1 MSRLAV
7 VTALRSPDLAAAV
20 GDLTA
25 YLARCGLAVDPSMS
39 TDADVVLVW
48 ADERLADD
56 VVAGLLARAAGGVP
70 VLLAGPTLEA
80 NLDHGAL
87 VDAAGVVAGRGT
99 PTHECRLRP
108 GPQAG
113 EVAHRLDGDLVVT
126 DRWLELDKT
135 RDDVDV
141 LMTAMT
147 GLTAHAVLTWRPAT
161 RVGFCTTATAAATVR
176 DPAVQRLVHRWV
188 RRALGVADGPPVRVG
203 ILGYGAIGHEHSAAI
218 ASVEGLVLAGV
229 CDKSAERVAAAR
241 AFAPGVTAYDD
252 GDALLASPDVDL
264 VVVSTPPNTHAEW
277 ALRALG
283 AGKHVVVEKPFCLTT
298 AEADEMTGA
307 AARAGRSITVYQ
319 NRRWDADYLTVKRLV
334 RSGAIGDV
342 FHYESF
348 VGGYGHPCNFWH
360 SDEEVSGGAVYD
372 WGSHFLDWI
381 LDLLPAP
388 VAYVTAAAH
397 KRRWHDVTNADHS
410 RVTIAFADGVEAEF
424 VHSDLAAAMKP
435 KWYVLGTDGAIVG
448 HWRHERVVS
457 RSAIGTLV
465 EDPLAASESPAR
477 ITLHAAD
484 GSVTDV
490 AVRPAP
496 RVPFHRELADQ
507 LLSGAPMSVT
517 AAGSRR
523 NISVMEAATLSA
535 RDGGRP
541 VTPL

>member
-7 VTALRSPDLAAAV
+7 ITALRSADLAAAV
-20 GDLTA
+20 DDLTG
-25 YLARCGLAVDPSMS
+25 YLARCGYSVVPLQ
-39 TDADVVLVW
+39 DADAVLVW
-48 ADERLADD
+48 ADERLPDEAIAD
-56 VVAGLLARAAGGVP
+56 LQSRSVP
-70 VLLAGPTLEA
+70 VLFGGATLEA
-80 NLDHGAL
+80 HLDRPAMA
-87 VDAAGVVAGRGT
+87 DAAGVVAGGST
-99 PTHECRLRP
+99 PRHETRLRP
-108 GPQAG
+108 G
-113 EVAHRLDGDLVVT
+113 DIVVT

-135 RDDVDV
+135 LDDVEV
-141 LMTAMT
+141 IATAMT
-147 GLTAHAVLTWRPAT
+147 GLATHAVMTWRPAT
-161 RVGFCTTATAAATVR
+161 NVGLFTTGTEPATLR
-176 DPAVQRLVHRWV
+176 DPAVQRLIHRWL
-188 RRALGVADGPPVRVG
+188 RRALGVNDGAPVRVG

-218 ASVEGLVLAGV
+218 SAVDGLVLAGV

-241 AFAPGVTAYDD
+241 VFAPEVTAYAD
-252 GDALLASPDVDL
+252 GDELLASSDVDL

-277 ALRALG
+277 ALRALD

-298 AEADEMTGA
+298 AEADEMIGA
-307 AARAGRSITVYQ
+307 ASSAGKSISVYQ

-381 LDLLPAP
+381 LDLLPSP
-388 VAYVTAAAH
+388 VLSVTAAAH
-397 KRRWHDVTNADHS
+397 KRRWYDVTNADHS
-410 RVTIAFADGVEAEF
+410 RVTIAFADGAEAEF

-435 KWYVLGTDGAIVG
+435 KWYVLGTEGAIVG

-477 ITLHAAD
+477 ITLHAPD

-490 AVRPAP
+490 AVAPAP
-496 RVPFHRELADQ
+496 AVPFHRELADH
-507 LLSGAPMSVT
+507 LLTGAPMSVT

-523 NISVMEAATLSA
+523 NISVMEAATTSA

-541 VTPL
+541 VVPL

>member
-7 VTALRSPDLAAAV
+7 ITALRSADLAAAV
-20 GDLTA
+20 DDLTG
-25 YLARCGLAVDPSMS
+25 YLARCGYSVVPLQ
-39 TDADVVLVW
+39 DADAVLVW
-48 ADERLADD
+48 ADERLPDEAIAD
-56 VVAGLLARAAGGVP
+56 LQSRSVP
-70 VLLAGPTLEA
+70 VLFGGATLEA
-80 NLDHGAL
+80 HLDRPAMA
-87 VDAAGVVAGRGT
+87 DAAGVVAGGST
-99 PTHECRLRP
+99 PRHETRLRP
-108 GPQAG
+108 G
-113 EVAHRLDGDLVVT
+113 DIVVT

-135 RDDVDV
+135 LDDVEV
-141 LMTAMT
+141 IATAMT
-147 GLTAHAVLTWRPAT
+147 GLATHAVMTWRPVTNVGLFTTGTEPAT
-161 RVGFCTTATAAATVR
+161 LR
-176 DPAVQRLVHRWV
+176 DPAVQRLIHRWL
-188 RRALGVADGPPVRVG
+188 RRALGVNDGPPVRVG

-218 ASVEGLVLAGV
+218 AAVDGLVLAGV

-241 AFAPGVTAYDD
+241 VFAPEVTAYAD
-252 GDALLASPDVDL
+252 GDELLASSDVDL

-277 ALRALG
+277 ALRALD

-298 AEADEMTGA
+298 AEADEMIGA
-307 AARAGRSITVYQ
+307 ASSAGKSISVYQ

-381 LDLLPAP
+381 LDLLPSP
-388 VAYVTAAAH
+388 VLSVTAAAH
-397 KRRWHDVTNADHS
+397 KRRWYDVTNADHS
-410 RVTIAFADGVEAEF
+410 RVTIAFADGAEAEF

-435 KWYVLGTDGAIVG
+435 KWYVLGTEGAIVG

-477 ITLHAAD
+477 ITLHAPD

-490 AVRPAP
+490 AVAPAP
-496 RVPFHRELADQ
+496 AVPFHRELADH
-507 LLSGAPMSVT
+507 LLTGAPMSVT

-523 NISVMEAATLSA
+523 NISVMEAATTSA

-541 VTPL
+541 VVPL

>member
-1 MSRLAV
+1 MSRVAV
-7 VTALRSPDLAAAV
+7 VTALRSPDLGAAV
-20 GDLTA
+20 DDLAA
-25 YLARCGLAVDPSMS
+25 YLSRCGLAPAAAAEA
-39 TDADVVLVW
+39 DAVLVV
-48 ADERLADD
+48 ADGRLADD
-56 VVAGLLARAAGGVP
+56 VVTGLLARAAAGVP
-70 VLLAGPTLEA
+70 VLLAGATLEA
-80 NLDHGAL
+80 NVDHVAL
-87 VDAAGVVAGRGT
+87 VDAAGVMPGRST
-99 PTHECRLRP
+99 PRHECRLRP
-108 GPQAG
+108 GPHAG
-113 EVAHRLDGDLVVT
+113 EVGHRFDGDVVVT

-135 RDDVDV
+135 RDDVEV
-141 LMTAMT
+141 IATAMT
-147 GLTAHAVLTWRPAT
+147 GLTTHAVVTWRRAA
-161 RVGFCTTATAAATVR
+161 RVGLCTTGTSAETLR
-176 DPAVQRLVHRWV
+176 DPAMQRLIHRWI
-188 RRALGVADGPPVRVG
+188 RRALGASDGPAVCVG

-218 ASVEGLVLAGV
+218 ASVEGLLLAGV
-229 CDKSAERVAAAR
+229 CDKSAERIEAAR
-241 AFAPGVTAYDD
+241 TFAPDVTAYAD

-277 ALRALG
+277 ALRAL
-283 AGKHVVVEKPFCLTT
+283 AHGKHVVVEKPFCLTT
-298 AEADEMTGA
+298 AEADEMIGA
-307 AARAGRSITVYQ
+307 ASAAGRSISVYQ
-319 NRRWDADYLTVKRLV
+319 NRRWDADYLAVKRLV
-334 RSGAIGDV
+334 RSGAIGEV

-381 LDLLPAP
+381 LDLLPQP
-388 VAYVTAAAH
+388 VEHVTAAAH
-397 KRRWHDVTNADHS
+397 KRRWYDVTNADHS

-490 AVRPAP
+490 AVPSPP
-496 RVPFHRELADQ
+496 RVPFHRELADH

-523 NISVMEAATLSA
+523 NISVMEAATVSA

>member
-1 MSRLAV
+1 MSRIAV
-7 VTALRSPDLAAAV
+7 ITALRSADMAAAV
-20 GDLTA
+20 DNLA
-25 YLARCGLAVDPSMS
+25 DYLGRCGLSRVAPQEA
-39 TDADVVLVW
+39 DAILVW
-48 ADERLADD
+48 ADGHLPEDVIAD
-56 VVAGLLARAAGGVP
+56 LRSTTVP
-70 VLLAGPTLEA
+70 VLFGGGTLEA
-80 NLDHGAL
+80 HLDRPGMA
-87 VDAAGVVAGRGT
+87 DAAGVIAGR
-99 PTHECRLRP
+99 PTLRHEIRLRP
-108 GPQAG
+108 AAG
-113 EVAHRLDGDLVVT
+113 DGDIVVT
-126 DRWLELDKT
+126 DRWLEVDKT
-135 RDDVDV
+135 LDDVEV
-141 LMTAMT
+141 LATAMT
-147 GLTAHAVLTWRPAT
+147 GLATHAVMTWRPAT
-161 RVGFCTTATAAATVR
+161 HVGLLTTATEPATLR
-176 DPAVQRLVHRWV
+176 DPLMQRLVLRWV
-188 RRALGVADGPPVRVG
+188 RHALGVAEGPPVRIG

-218 ASVEGLVLAGV
+218 ASVDGLVLAGV
-229 CDKSAERVAAAR
+229 CDKSAERIAAAR
-241 AFAPGVTAYDD
+241 TLAPEVTAYDD

-283 AGKHVVVEKPFCLTT
+283 AGKHVVVEKPFSLTT
-298 AEADEMTGA
+298 AEADEMIA
-307 AARAGRSITVYQ
+307 AAAAAERLVSVYQ

-360 SDEEVSGGAVYD
+360 SDEEVSGGAIYD

-381 LDLLPAP
+381 LDLLPQQ
-388 VAYVTAAAH
+388 VEHVTASAH
-397 KRRWHDVTNADHS
+397 KRRWYDVTNADHS
-410 RVTIAFADGVEAEF
+410 RVTIAFADGTEAEF

-435 KWYVLGTDGAIVG
+435 KWYVLGTEGAIVG

-465 EDPLAASESPAR
+465 EDPLAAADSPAR

-490 AVRPAP
+490 AVAPPP
-496 RVPFHRELADQ
+496 RVPFHRELADH
-507 LLSGAPMSVT
+507 LRFGAPMSVT

-523 NISVMEAATLSA
+523 NISVMEAATVSA